1 MCARTSISGL
11 TDYLVLWL
19 SEVCVSRDR
28 RPARGEK
35 GLPLGDNASSGAP
48 AVQAVDAQSQMALA
62 LGDPFVDAS
71 EALIYAGEAV
81 PHLLPDLRQGPAELG
96 EPAFGLARER
106 VELSFQC
113 VELAVVPL
121 EKGDHDGTRGD
132 DQRCENGLHVD
143 AFPADAGEADRT
155 VPRTSTPEGDV
166 VQAPRLRA
174 SPSRATT
181 SS

>member
-19 SEVCVSRDR
+19 SEGLRVPRPTPGPR
-28 RPARGEK
+28 RK
-35 GLPLGDNASSGAP
+35 GLALGGNASSGAP

-96 EPAFGLARER
+96 EPAFGPARER
-106 VELSFQC
+106 VELSFKC

-121 EKGDHDGTRGD
+121 EKGDHDGTCGD

-143 AFPADAGEADRT
+143 AFPADA
-155 VPRTSTPEGDV
+155 
-166 VQAPRLRA
+166 
-174 SPSRATT
+174 
-181 SS
+181 